1 MTLNLKQALLK
12 SDQIGSAGPLSINSL
27 NVKKSLS
34 PNKGGEQSIMAVGG
48 GGPYSNLRINSQIKS

>member
-12 SDQIGSAGPLSINSL
+12 PDQIGSAGPLSNNSL

-34 PNKGGEQSIMAVGG
+34 PNKGGEQLIMVGG

>member
-12 SDQIGSAGPLSINSL
+12 PDQIGSAGPLSINSL

-34 PNKGGEQSIMAVGG
+34 PNKGGEQSIMGGG